1 MADNQNVLYHYG
13 ILGMKWGIRRYQN
26 KDGTLTA
33 AGRKRYEKAQRTLD
47 ELSEAK
53 KNSDVKK
60 TKNLSFREK
69 ASKMTDEELNT
80 AINRLTQE
88 KRYVDIANSLNPP
101 VPEKKNKMAESLQKS
116 FDQFMQPQNLINVA
130 TKASEFFDK
139 KEKAEKE
146 AAFMRKVRGF
156 SEEELDKNLDRAL
169 RERDYINA
177 VKGTGST
184 NNRPK
189 AFNIDTFIKGF
200 SDLSDADKNRIKDLF
215 ED

>member
-1 MADNQNVLYHYG
+1 MADDQNVLYHYG

-60 TKNLSFREK
+60 TENLSFREK

-189 AFNIDTFIKGF
+189 AFNLKTFINNF
-200 SDLSDADKNRIKDLF
+200 NNLSDDEKDEVRKLF
-215 ED
+215 DD

>member
-1 MADNQNVLYHYG
+1 MADDQNVLYHYG

-189 AFNIDTFIKGF
+189 AFNLKTFINNF
-200 SDLSDADKNRIKDLF
+200 NNLSDDEKDEVRKLF
-215 ED
+215 DD

>member
-1 MADNQNVLYHYG
+1 MADDQNVLYHYG

-26 KDGTLTA
+26 KDGTLTT
-33 AGRKRYEKAQRTLD
+33 AGRKRYEKAQKTLD

-53 KNSDVKK
+53 RNSDVKK

-69 ASKMTDEELNT
+69 ASRMTDEELND

-88 KRYVDIANSLNPP
+88 KRYVDVANSLNPP

-116 FDQFMQPQNLINVA
+116 FDQFMQPQNLITVA
-130 TKASEFFDK
+130 TKAGEFIDK

-189 AFNIDTFIKGF
+189 AFNLKTFINNF
-200 SDLSDADKNRIKDLF
+200 NNLSDDEKAEVRKLF
-215 ED
+215 DD

>member
-1 MADNQNVLYHYG
+1 MADDQNVLYHYG

-33 AGRKRYEKAQRTLD
+33 AGRKRYEKAQKTLD

-53 KNSDVKK
+53 RNSDVKK

-69 ASKMTDEELNT
+69 ASTMTDEELNT

-101 VPEKKNKMAESLQKS
+101 APEKKNKMAESLQKS

-189 AFNIDTFIKGF
+189 AFNLKTFINNF
-200 SDLSDADKNRIKDLF
+200 NNLSDDEKDEVRKLF
-215 ED
+215 DD

>member
-1 MADNQNVLYHYG
+1 MADDQNVLYHYG

-26 KDGTLTA
+26 KDGTLTT
-33 AGRKRYEKAQRTLD
+33 AGRKRYEKAQKTLD

-53 KNSDVKK
+53 RNSDVKK

-116 FDQFMQPQNLINVA
+116 FDQFMQPQNLITVA
-130 TKASEFFDK
+130 TKAGEFFDK

-156 SEEELDKNLDRAL
+156 SEEELDRNLDRAL

-189 AFNIDTFIKGF
+189 AFNLKTFINNF
-200 SDLSDADKNRIKDLF
+200 DNLSDDEKDKVRKLF
-215 ED
+215 DD